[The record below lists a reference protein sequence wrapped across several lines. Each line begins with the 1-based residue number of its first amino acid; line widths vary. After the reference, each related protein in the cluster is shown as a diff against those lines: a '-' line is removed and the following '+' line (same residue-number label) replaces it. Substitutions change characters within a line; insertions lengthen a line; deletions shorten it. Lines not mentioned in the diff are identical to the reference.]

1 LNAFFRDISQ
11 VIGLFLQLWFWATP
25 IVYTEDILP
34 TWFMEWLHLNPAY
47 PFIHALHTITV
58 DKALPA
64 APVWAGMIFLAFG
77 LPLLGYLVLRKLR
90 PELRDVL

>member
-1 LNAFFRDISQ
+1 
-11 VIGLFLQLWFWATP
+11 
-25 IVYTEDILP
+25 
-34 TWFMEWLHLNPAY
+34 
-47 PFIHALHTITV
+47 
-58 DKALPA
+58 LPA